1 MKSSNFNRGLSDDQP
16 EKKQKKI
23 DRTSVRSVISH
34 ASAHKPLIHIG
45 IKSSQTCQEGVGARM
60 GASDAPSRTYC
71 RAHITP
77 IDANNARQ
85 YALDEIDGGEA
96 KAEAHQEELPSD
108 ATIIQ

>member
-1 MKSSNFNRGLSDDQP
+1 
-16 EKKQKKI
+16 
-23 DRTSVRSVISH
+23 
-34 ASAHKPLIHIG
+34 
-45 IKSSQTCQEGVGARM
+45 M

-77 IDANNARQ
+77 IDADDARQ

-108 ATIIQ
+108 ATINR